1 MSFEFIRTDSREG
14 VFTITLCRQPVN
26 VLHAPMMAEIEA
38 ALDVAQ
44 QQTHDRA
51 VVITGSGM
59 RVFSGGVEI
68 ADHSREAIGQLTID
82 FHRLLRKLQTFPVP
96 TIAGLNGATLGGGVE
111 LALACHMMV
120 CVPDAKIGFPEIKLA
135 SIAFPGIL
143 MLQGRVPQSR
153 IAEMLAG
160 GDPMDGTEAHRIG
173 LVNRLV
179 SRETFDADVAAY
191 AAQFA
196 RHSRPVLNL
205 MMRTL
210 RQAQG
215 NTLETGFDAG
225 QRMYL
230 DELLPLEDVDEGLN
244 AYAQKRAPVWKHR

>member
-1 MSFEFIRTDSREG
+1 MPFEFIRTHSHDA
-14 VFTITLCRQPVN
+14 VFTVQLCRAPVN

-44 QQTHDRA
+44 SHTQDRA

-68 ADHSREAIGQLTID
+68 ADHSREAIGQITVD
-82 FHRLLRKLQTFPVP
+82 FHRLLRKLETFPVP
-96 TIAGLNGATLGGGVE
+96 TIAALNGAALGGGLE
-111 LALACHMMV
+111 LALACHTIV
-120 CVPDAKIGFPEIKLA
+120 AVPEAKIGFPEIKLA

-160 GDPMDGTEAHRIG
+160 ADPMDGAEAHRIG

-179 SRETFDADVAAY
+179 TRDAFDADVAAY

-196 RHSRPVLNL
+196 RHSRPVLAL

-210 RQAQG
+210 RQARG
-215 NTLETGFDAG
+215 NTLESGFAAG

-230 DELLPLEDVDEGLN
+230 EELLPLEDVDEGLN

>member
-38 ALDVAQ
+38 ALDIAQ
-44 QQTHDRA
+44 AQTQDRA
-51 VVITGSGM
+51 VVITGSGL

-68 ADHSREAIGQLTID
+68 ADHSREVIGQLTLD
-82 FHRLLRKLQTFPVP
+82 FHRLLRKLQNFPVP
-96 TIAGLNGATLGGGVE
+96 TIAGLNGAALGGGLE
-111 LALACHMMV
+111 LALACHTIV
-120 CVPDAKIGFPEIKLA
+120 SVPDAKIGFPEIKLA

-153 IAEMLAG
+153 IAQMLAG
-160 GDPMDGTEAHRIG
+160 GDAMDGIEAHRIG
-173 LVNRLV
+173 LVDRLV
-179 SRETFDADVAAY
+179 TRETFDADLVAY

-215 NTLETGFDAG
+215 HTLETGFEAG

-244 AYAQKRAPVWKHR
+244 AYAQKRVPVWSHR